1 MEGDGRGV
9 LVVRNDKIGTRL
21 VFACAAGQLEEEGTD
36 VEVGEVAEGGDIEAE
51 INGCL
56 EIVAHG
62 CPVVYYNAKVIEYSV
77 DQHQKNTV
85 IDYPTRLNFSS

>member
-1 MEGDGRGV
+1 M
-9 LVVRNDKIGTRL
+9 
-21 VFACAAGQLEEEGTD
+21 
-36 VEVGEVAEGGDIEAE
+36 GEVAEGGDIEAE

-77 DQHQKNTV
+77 D
-85 IDYPTRLNFSS
+85 